1 MLSVQVNRDLGI
13 ALAAEIVAFGD
24 ELFSDLVVAVK
35 LAIDHSVYIAICV
48 MEWLLRF
55 RVQINNGETI
65 VTKS

>member
-24 ELFSDLVVAVK
+24 ELFSDLVVTVK